1 MLTRSCRRFMWFFA
15 GLLLVMLIVGSN
27 KDQRQIILS
36 YLFDGVRPVDA
47 ESKVIGLSSV
57 KEVAGERAEFRYEH
71 EPYKSCDIKCHG
83 DHKSR
88 EISSDPSLNMTVPQL
103 CYQCHEDPLLSDESI
118 NVHGPVAVG
127 ACSFCHSPHGSD
139 YPSLLK
145 MEVPGLCYQCHEVET
160 VHSISGHGDQS
171 YASCLDCHQT
181 HSSPGKYL
189 LKVDRGQVR
198 Q

>member
-27 KDQRQIILS
+27 KHQRQIILS

-57 KEVAGERAEFRYEH
+57 KKVAGESAELRYKH
-71 EPYKSCDIKCHG
+71 ESYKSCDIKCHG
-83 DHKSR
+83 DRKSR
-88 EISSDPSLNMTVPQL
+88 EISSDPSLNMAVPQL
-103 CYQCHEDPLLSDESI
+103 CYQCHEDPLVSDGSVNI
-118 NVHGPVAVG
+118 HGPVAVG
-127 ACSFCHSPHGSD
+127 ACGFCHNPHGSD
-139 YPSLLK
+139 YPFFLK

-160 VHSISGHGDQS
+160 VRSISGHGDQS

-189 LKVDRGQVR
+189 LKVDRGQVS

>member
-1 MLTRSCRRFMWFFA
+1 MLTRSYRRFMWFFA
-15 GLLLVMLIVGSN
+15 GLLFVMLIVGSN
-27 KDQRQIILS
+27 KHHRQMILS
-36 YLFDGVRPVDA
+36 FLFDGVRPVNV

-57 KEVAGERAEFRYEH
+57 NKVAGESAELHYKH

-83 DHKSR
+83 DRKSR
-88 EISSDPSLNMTVPQL
+88 EISSDPWLSMSVPQL
-103 CYQCHEDPLLSDESI
+103 CYQCHADPLVSDESVNI
-118 NVHGPVAVG
+118 HGPVAVG
-127 ACSFCHSPHGSD
+127 ACGFCHSPHGSD
-139 YPSLLK
+139 YASLLK

-160 VHSISGHGDQS
+160 VHSISSHQEQS

-189 LKVDRGQVR
+189 LKADRGQVR